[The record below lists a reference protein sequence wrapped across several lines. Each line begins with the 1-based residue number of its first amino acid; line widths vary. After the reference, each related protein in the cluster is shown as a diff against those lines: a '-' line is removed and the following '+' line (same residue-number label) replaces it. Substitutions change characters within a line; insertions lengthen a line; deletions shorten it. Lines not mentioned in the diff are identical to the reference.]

1 MKEKKRVFC
10 SRGKAKPKEVGNLLS
25 FSHLC
30 PNSVRFFTM
39 PNTTI
44 TTVATPMTPSLL
56 PLPTTQPPPLSPYYF
71 RRRNGSRPRP
81 KWWGQGIHLSLLNPP
96 NPLTLPLGHHVHHII
111 FFNTV
116 ITTPASKIYF
126 FLKKSIRL
134 DQVDKGNGIHIF
146 FFMKKLNIILLSYK
160 SLKS

>member
-56 PLPTTQPPPLSPYYF
+56 PLPTTQPPPLSPYYL
-71 RRRNGSRPRP
+71 RLRDGSRPRP

-116 ITTPASKIYF
+116 ITTPASKI
-126 FLKKSIRL
+126 
-134 DQVDKGNGIHIF
+134 VF
-146 FFMKKLNIILLSYK
+146 FFFWKNLFD
-160 SLKS
+160 

>member
-116 ITTPASKIYF
+116 ITTPASKIVF
-126 FLKKSIRL
+126 FFFEKIYLIRL
-134 DQVDKGNGIHIF
+134 SGDGE
-146 FFMKKLNIILLSYK
+146 
-160 SLKS
+160 